1 MSIHTMSVRIRTTV
15 PKGNLVIVKGG
26 GDLATGIIHRLWRS
40 GFPVISTEVDNPTMV
55 RRTVSFAECL
65 YSGHH
70 VVEGVTSSRAEGTTP
85 KAQLASARALLAEKI
100 IPVVIDPEARIV
112 ALARPAALVDAIM
125 AKRNLGTRIDQSDV
139 VVGIGPGFTAGI
151 DSHAVIETARG
162 HDLGRVIIDGG
173 AEPNTGVP
181 GQIGGYTTERLLR
194 SPSAGVF
201 EPCSLIGDT
210 VKAGDTVATVS
221 GQAVTAQI
229 DGVLRGLLREGIEVT
244 EGFKVGDVD
253 PRAKPEHCN
262 TISDKS
268 RAIGGGVLEAIMMFL
283 YGVETTAEHS
293 I

>member
-1 MSIHTMSVRIRTTV
+1 MNTDTMNARFRTSA
-15 PKGNLVIVKGG
+15 PGENLVIVKGG

-65 YSGHH
+65 YSGRHT
-70 VVEGVTSSRAEGTTP
+70 VEGVTSARAEGNTP
-85 KAQLASARALLAEKI
+85 EAQLASARALLDEGI
-100 IPVVIDPEARIV
+100 LPVVIDPEARIV
-112 ALARPAALVDAIM
+112 SLAKPAALVDAIM
-125 AKRNLGTRIDQSDV
+125 AKRNLGTRIDQAEV
-139 VVGIGPGFTAGI
+139 VVGIGPGFTAGV

-162 HDLGRVIIDGG
+162 HDIGRVILEGG

-181 GQIGGYTTERLLR
+181 GPIGGYTTERLLR

-201 EPCSLIGDT
+201 EPRSVIGDV
-210 VKAGDTVATVS
+210 VKAGETVAIVN

-283 YGVETTAEHS
+283 YGVETAAEHTN
-293 I
+293 